1 MALSCS
7 RRWRWHAVGVG
18 RARQPFTVSVLGN
31 YALQVALIGQTEELF
46 AVPFHVIYA

>member
-18 RARQPFTVSVLGN
+18 RAQQPFTVSVLGN

-46 AVPFHVIYA
+46 AVPFHVIYT